1 MIERQ
6 ELHCHNCDQYVQF
19 NLDLELNGKHILNCP
34 KCGHEHYR
42 YVYDGK
48 ISDRRW
54 GQDPSQNNVYNVFAL
69 TTTHT
74 SVSTYST
81 YQGGSVYQGGS
92 TFLYGAWMDL
102 TTAT

>member
-6 ELHCHNCDQYVQF
+6 ELHCHNCNQYVQF
-19 NLDLELNGKHILNCP
+19 NLDLELNGKHILTCP

-42 YVYDGK
+42 YVYNGK
-48 ISDRRW
+48 ISDKRW
-54 GQDPSQNNVYNVFAL
+54 GQDPSQNNVYNVSAL
-69 TTTHT
+69 TTTQT
-74 SVSTYST
+74 STSTFSR
-81 YQGGSVYQGGS
+81 YQGGS

>member
-6 ELHCHNCDQYVQF
+6 ELHCHNCNQYVQF
-19 NLDLELNGKHILNCP
+19 NLDLELNGKHILTCP
-34 KCGHEHYR
+34 KCGHKHYR

-54 GQDPSQNNVYNVFAL
+54 DQDPSQNNVYNVSPF
-69 TTTHT
+69 TVTYT
-74 SVSTYST
+74 STSTFSRYI
-81 YQGGSVYQGGS
+81 GGS
-92 TFLYGAWMDL
+92 TFLYGAWMNL